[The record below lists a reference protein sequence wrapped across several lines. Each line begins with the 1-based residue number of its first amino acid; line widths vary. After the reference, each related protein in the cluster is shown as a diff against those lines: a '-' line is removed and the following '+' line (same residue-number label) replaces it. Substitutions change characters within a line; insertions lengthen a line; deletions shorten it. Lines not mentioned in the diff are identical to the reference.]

1 MKTVDDASVR
11 QVVRSSPATY
21 VGNIADG
28 TALENMLCIVLNE
41 FVHGA
46 NGLRPR
52 QIKVSVRGDLSFLVE
67 SDVSEM
73 FIIRSSGGRA
83 TIDPGLT
90 ALHVRDAILEPRFG
104 TSDGIAVPNILADY
118 LLLESGSPEG
128 TYVQDYR
135 QGEALGPLQ
144 LTGLPY
150 GGSRV
155 TLFPDKAIFAEARL
169 DVPRLVQRIKGDLA
183 PTDRVTIAIK
193 DEATGQ
199 VVSLGSAAR

>member
-1 MKTVDDASVR
+1 VKTVDDASVR
-11 QVVRSSPATY
+11 QVVRARPETY
-21 VGNIADG
+21 VGNLEDG

-41 FVHGA
+41 FVHGV

-52 QIKVSVRGDLSFLVE
+52 QIKISVRADRSFLVE

-90 ALHVRDAILEPRFG
+90 ALHVRDAMLEPRFG
-104 TSDGIAVPNILADY
+104 TTDGIAVPNILADY
-118 LLLESGSPEG
+118 LLLEAGSPEG

-135 QGEALGPLQ
+135 CGEPLGPLQ

-150 GGSRV
+150 GGSRI
-155 TLFPDKAIFAEARL
+155 TLFPDKTVFGEARL
-169 DVPRLVQRIKGDLA
+169 HVPRLVQRIKADLTA
-183 PTDRVTIAIK
+183 ADRLTIAIK

-199 VVSLGSAAR
+199 VVTLASGQK